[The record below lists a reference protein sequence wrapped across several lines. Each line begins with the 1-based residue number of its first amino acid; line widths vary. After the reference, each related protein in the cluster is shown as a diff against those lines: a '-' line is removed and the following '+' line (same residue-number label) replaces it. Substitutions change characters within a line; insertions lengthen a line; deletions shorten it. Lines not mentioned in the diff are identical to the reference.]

1 LRYISFYIGFLRS
14 QVIPE
19 SLRANIMNW
28 FRVSFLFLKIIE
40 SPHHCSNN
48 QTDKYF
54 IQVPL
59 NVITCTVLY
68 LLHRNDDSIHK
79 TPRGD
84 QNAFIFNIVLG
95 LIGFIAAI
103 NFKKRFVDKSKDQHG
118 SQEFTI
124 TVDDEKKGQ
133 DSIMHHET

>member
-1 LRYISFYIGFLRS
+1 MINTL
-14 QVIPE
+14 
-19 SLRANIMNW
+19 
-28 FRVSFLFLKIIE
+28 
-40 SPHHCSNN
+40 
-48 QTDKYF
+48 
-54 IQVPL
+54 QVPL

-68 LLHRNDDSIHK
+68 CLHRNDDSIHK

-95 LIGFIAAI
+95 FIGLVAAI

-124 TVDDEKKGQ
+124 TVDDEKKGH
-133 DSIMHHET
+133 DSALHHET